1 MISEKDGRE
10 LESRASQTP
19 MVDAL
24 PLTPLKIHRTS
35 RVFLFLTVVDKG
47 K

>member
-10 LESRASQTP
+10 LASLTL
-19 MVDAL
+19 MVHDL
-24 PLTPLKIHRTS
+24 PLTPLKIHGTS
-35 RVFLFLTVVDKG
+35 RVFLFLTLVDKS

>member
-10 LESRASQTP
+10 LVSRASQTP
-19 MVDAL
+19 MVHAL